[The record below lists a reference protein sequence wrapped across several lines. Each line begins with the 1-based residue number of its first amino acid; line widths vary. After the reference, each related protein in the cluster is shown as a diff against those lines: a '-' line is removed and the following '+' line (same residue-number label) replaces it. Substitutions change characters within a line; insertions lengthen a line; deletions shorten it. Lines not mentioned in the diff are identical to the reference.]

1 MITIP
6 LRTHLDHMDLK
17 NWALSL
23 FNRGRPLHTYGFKN
37 IRATPSIVKEPDVW
51 TPDLIVWSDK
61 IILIIE
67 CKAGEP
73 CEEDLVQ
80 AKRYATIP
88 ESSLGRLTGLSNFTQ
103 RVILLYFKDKLE
115 SNQVSKEELLSKAS
129 LEKDIA
135 IWACERGF
143 NIAWITGTHGDD
155 QLDSLLKG
163 GMDLAHLPL
172 PQIEIQPDSPT
183 ILLEKL
189 LFTKLWER
197 AFRFKDT
204 RFTIGDAREILEN
217 HNYALEK
224 HHERRLK
231 DAITSAERHGLCSEE
246 QLGQVWKLDVII
258 DSPASVQNYLKKL
271 GEIIRYQ
278 QLNYFHSNT

>member
-37 IRATPSIVKEPDVW
+37 IRATPSIVKEPDTW
-51 TPDLIVWSDK
+51 TPDLIVWSNK

-80 AKRYATIP
+80 ARRYAMIP
-88 ESSLGRLTGLSNFTQ
+88 KSSLEKWTGLSDFTQ

-129 LEKDIA
+129 LEKDITV
-135 IWACERGF
+135 WACERGF
-143 NIAWITGTHGDD
+143 NIVWITGSLGDD
-155 QLDSLLKG
+155 QLDSLLRG
-163 GMDLAHLPL
+163 GMDIAHLPL
-172 PQIEIQPDSPT
+172 PQIEIQPDSPMV
-183 ILLEKL
+183 LLEKL

-204 RFTIGDAREILEN
+204 RFTIVDAREILEN
-217 HNYALEK
+217 HNYALER
-224 HHERRLK
+224 HRERRLR
-231 DAITSAERHGLCSEE
+231 DAIASAKRHGLCSEE
-246 QLGQVWKLDVII
+246 QFGQVWKLDVIL
-258 DSPASVQNYLKKL
+258 DSPASIQNYLKKL
-271 GEIIRYQ
+271 GEIVRYPE
-278 QLNYFHSNT
+278 LGYFYSET